1 MWLRWWGPGV
11 GTGGPTSFLNCV
23 HGWGY
28 GGGGGEM
35 LCTSFPKSSA
45 SHRTYREGK
54 DVFGFS
60 EQNLDSVQKRHFTQN
75 RAQLCV
81 PKL

>member
-1 MWLRWWGPGV
+1 MAEVVGAGSGDWGSHKLPKLCAWV
-11 GTGGPTSFLNCV
+11 
-23 HGWGY
+23 
-28 GGGGGEM
+28 GGGQGGWKM
-35 LCTSFPKSSA
+35 LCTYFPKSSA
-45 SHRTYREGK
+45 SHRTYKEGK